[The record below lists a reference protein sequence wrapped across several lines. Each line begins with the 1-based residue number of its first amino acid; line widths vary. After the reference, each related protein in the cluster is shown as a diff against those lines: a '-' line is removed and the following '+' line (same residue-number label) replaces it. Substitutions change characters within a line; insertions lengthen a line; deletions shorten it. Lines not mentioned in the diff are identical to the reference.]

1 MKKDI
6 NIISFL
12 KLFSG
17 RVLLT
22 IICGIVFIML
32 TNCIC
37 GILSAKAAEITF
49 ESLSGIIN
57 MVLLIVSN
65 VITFYFSKDK
75 SDDKSEKSKRG
86 QEDEWQVS
94 IKKTK

>member
-1 MKKDI
+1 MKK
-6 NIISFL
+6 ISLISLL

-22 IICGIVFIML
+22 VICGIVFIML
-32 TNCIC
+32 TNTIC
-37 GILSAKAAEITF
+37 EILALKAAEITF

-75 SDDKSEKSKRG
+75 SDDKNEKPKRSP
-86 QEDEWQVS
+86 EDEWQVS

>member
-1 MKKDI
+1 MKKQSNLI
-6 NIISFL
+6 NFL

-22 IICGIVFIML
+22 IICGTVFIML
-32 TNCIC
+32 AHTVC
-37 GILSAKAAEITF
+37 GILATKAAEITF
-49 ESLSGIIN
+49 ESLSGTIN
-57 MVLLIVSN
+57 MLLLIVSN

-75 SDDKSEKSKRG
+75 SEDKNEKSKRS